1 MKKSNFLKFLKFQ
14 HNSSCFELLQSILEP
29 VVQKLVNVN
38 KQRNVKKNCLFT
50 FFEDKSRFFSLSA
63 QTLSNEAK
71 MGKIHREMPKI
82 VNCDM

>member
-38 KQRNVKKNCLFT
+38 KQRNVNKIYLFT
-50 FFEDKSRFFSLSA
+50 FFEDKSRIFSLSA

-71 MGKIHREMPKI
+71 MGKIHREMPKL
-82 VNCDM
+82 VNSDM

>member
-1 MKKSNFLKFLKFQ
+1 MKFQ

-38 KQRNVKKNCLFT
+38 KQRHVNKININKIYLFT
-50 FFEDKSRFFSLSA
+50 FFEDKSRIFSLSA
-63 QTLSNEAK
+63 QTLSNVAK